1 MSTDKSDEILG
12 EDVLAE
18 GPVHEIKPGETYQI
32 DSSDY
37 DSEEERDNL
46 GEDEYDALVDEGQ
59 LLEAE

>member
-1 MSTDKSDEILG
+1 M
-12 EDVLAE
+12 LAE
-18 GPVHEIKPGETYQI
+18 EPVHEIKPGETYQI